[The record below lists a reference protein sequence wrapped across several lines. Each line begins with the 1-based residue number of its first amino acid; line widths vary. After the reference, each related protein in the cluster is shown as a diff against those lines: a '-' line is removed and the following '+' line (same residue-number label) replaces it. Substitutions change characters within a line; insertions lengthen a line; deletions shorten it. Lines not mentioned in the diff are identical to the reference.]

1 MNLNLKNKKAL
12 VTGSSHGIGL
22 EIAKCLSREGC
33 VVAINGR
40 NNKKLLRASKLVSG
54 SFPIQGDVT
63 NYKIAKKVIN
73 NAIKN
78 LGRIDILICNVGS
91 GKSKKTGE
99 ESYNEWERV
108 FKKNF
113 WSVVNIVKE
122 SQKFLIKSKGNIVC
136 ISSICGLEF
145 IPGAPVT
152 YSTAKS
158 ALNTYIK
165 SMSYFFGK
173 YGVRIN
179 GIAPGNILF
188 KNSIWEKKLKNQA
201 NETRKFLNKNIPLKK
216 FGSTH
221 NVADLTTYLASKKS
235 EFITGSIFVVD
246 GGQTRKI

>member
-1 MNLNLKNKKAL
+1 MNLSLKNKKVL

-22 EIAKCLSREGC
+22 EIAKCLTKEGC
-33 VVAINGR
+33 VVAVNGR
-40 NNKKLLRASKLVSG
+40 NKKKLFRASKLVSK
-54 SFPIQGDVT
+54 SFPIQGDVS
-63 NYKIAKKVIN
+63 NHKIAKRVIN
-73 NAIKN
+73 KTLKK
-78 LGRIDILICNVGS
+78 LGRIDILVCNVGS
-91 GKSKKTGE
+91 GKSKKTGG
-99 ESYNEWERV
+99 ESYAEWEKV

-136 ISSICGLEF
+136 ISSICGLEV
-145 IPGAPVT
+145 ISGAPAT

-165 SMSYFFGK
+165 CMSHFFGK

-188 KNSIWEKKLKNQA
+188 KNSVWEKKLKNQA
-201 NETRKFLNKNIPLKK
+201 NKTRKFLNENVPLKK
-216 FGSTH
+216 FGSMT
-221 NVADLTTYLASKKS
+221 NVADLTAYLVSKKS
-235 EFITGSIFVVD
+235 EFITGSIFTVD

>member
-1 MNLNLKNKKAL
+1 MNLNLKNKRAL

-22 EIAKCLSREGC
+22 EIARCLTREGC
-33 VVAINGR
+33 LVAINGR
-40 NNKKLLRASKLVSG
+40 SKQKLFGVSKLISR

-63 NYKIAKKVIN
+63 NHKIAKKIVN
-73 NAIKN
+73 KAVKN
-78 LGRIDILICNVGS
+78 LGGIDILICNVGS
-91 GKSKKTGE
+91 GKSEKAGR
-99 ESYNEWERV
+99 ESYSEWDRI

-113 WSVVNIVKE
+113 WSVVNIVRE

-136 ISSICGLEF
+136 ISSICGLEV

-152 YSTAKS
+152 YSAAKS

-165 SMSYFFGK
+165 CMSHFFGK
-173 YGVRIN
+173 YGVRVN

-188 KNSIWEKKLKNQA
+188 KNSIWEKKLKKQKNK
-201 NETRKFLNKNIPLKK
+201 TIKFLNENVPLKK

-221 NVADLTTYLASKKS
+221 DVGDLVTYLVSEKSK
-235 EFITGSIFVVD
+235 FITGSIFTID